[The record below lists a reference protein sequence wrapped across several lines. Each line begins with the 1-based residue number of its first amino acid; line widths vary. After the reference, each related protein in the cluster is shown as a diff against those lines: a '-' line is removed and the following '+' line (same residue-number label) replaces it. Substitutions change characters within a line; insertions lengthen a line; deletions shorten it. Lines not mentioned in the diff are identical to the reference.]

1 MISLLFATQDSDFLK
16 KNKLKLKQS
25 TEQFENSAT
34 WPQRIISVQNFNLT
48 EQEAELQ
55 FLK

>member
-1 MISLLFATQDSDFLK
+1 LDILK
-16 KNKLKLKQS
+16 KNKLKLKQT
-25 TEQFENSAT
+25 TEQFENSAI
-34 WPQRIISVQNFNLT
+34 WSQRIISVQNFNLT